1 VSSTGLQSPSS
12 RLPGPAG
19 LAAGEDGA
27 VGAAA
32 PGTRRRPARLGSG
45 RLSRCL
51 PLPGSPRA
59 VAMGRS
65 SFSAERKCV
74 AFRTAPGGPRPF
86 ASGRCRRWPCGTPCR
101 EGGHPHRFHFQK
113 TRLFSSLFPL
123 FFVFLFFS
131 PLFPPFNRCGHTS
144 TEQPGSA
151 TPRVYGTT
159 FSPRTS
165 GAPHDLPLVLMLHF
179 CRFCWF
185 VLLFGCHTHTTPCV
199 GMAVCSSSMDLLLP
213 CPSVLCCVTF

>member
-1 VSSTGLQSPSS
+1 MRRVPNSAGRAAAVRVGSVPSVAVWDAVPGGRPSS
-12 RLPGPAG
+12 P
-19 LAAGEDGA
+19 
-27 VGAAA
+27 
-32 PGTRRRPARLGSG
+32 
-45 RLSRCL
+45 LSL
-51 PLPGSPRA
+51 S
-59 VAMGRS
+59 
-65 SFSAERKCV
+65 EN
-74 AFRTAPGGPRPF
+74 
-86 ASGRCRRWPCGTPCR
+86 ASV
-101 EGGHPHRFHFQK
+101 F
-113 TRLFSSLFPL
+113 LFPL